1 MTYILSMT
9 HHQAT
14 LETVGGKGMSL
25 SNMLAAGLPVPDGFH
40 VTTEAYRLFVHIN
53 EIQPQI
59 INILDGLDPVDMAKL
74 EAASLR
80 ISNLFTK
87 GEINDELR
95 KEITAAYQKLGQVP
109 VAVRSSA
116 TAEDLPGASFA
127 GQQETYLNIQGES
140 EVLTA
145 VKRCWASLWTARAI
159 SYRLI
164 NHIDQETVALAVT
177 VQKLIFSDAAGVL
190 FTVNPV
196 NGDRDEM
203 LINAAWGLGEAVVS
217 SLVTPD
223 TIVVSKTSE
232 KITSYES
239 ADKHL
244 MTIRTAKGTEEAA
257 VADPMRQKPAL
268 TPTQVKVLTKLG
280 KTIEQYY
287 QMPMDVEWALEKN
300 QMYIVQA
307 RPITVLPPEWKP
319 LEQGVL
325 YTKGSLAEHLP
336 NPVTPLFATLGMGLI
351 NQAAFILWNH
361 MFGNSARKLWPE
373 HGAYVTINGYTYMSC
388 KFKPLLLI
396 TKSFSPKSMHR
407 TYQKSVIRSIK
418 AQRKFAA
425 VVTEWESK
433 SMESMS
439 AEQLLNGV
447 RMVFGAACTYFT
459 KIQLCLPA
467 ALTSEALLTKLF
479 KGTATKA
486 GVPDISALLLGMDT
500 IALQSEK
507 SLYKIGKW
515 TSQYPDLSN
524 YLVNTSATNIS
535 IQLSSAAPP
544 PMVLDELWEQWKK
557 QIQLHF
563 VNYGRTAY
571 DFDFSN
577 PTPQELITPV
587 LESIKSCAAGHGEDP
602 FVRQAK
608 AKRRRIEAAKAISKQ
623 LHSPGRKLFLKLL
636 RWAQATAP
644 MREDVIFSMGMGHPV
659 IRRMLK
665 VIAQRLIEKEALS
678 HPDEIY
684 WLNETELTDLVKRL
698 DQQDTV
704 QDLTGVIPGRREEWK
719 KNQSYTSPSEIP
731 ERKKKNAYRN
741 PEKPEMIDGNTVLY
755 GIGTSFGTVTAPA
768 CVLCGPADF
777 EKFQTG
783 DILIAVTTTP
793 AWTPLFASASA
804 VVTDIGGPL
813 SHSSIVAREYGI
825 PAVMAAHF
833 ATRKIRTGQIVTV
846 DGKTGTV
853 IIHEK

>member
-1 MTYILSMT
+1 MTYILSMK
-9 HHQAT
+9 HQQAT

-25 SNMLAAGLPVPDGFH
+25 SKMLTAGLPVPDGFH
-40 VTTEAYRLFVHIN
+40 VTTEAYRLFVN
-53 EIQPQI
+53 TNKIQQQI
-59 INILDGLDPVDMAKL
+59 IDALDGLDPGNTAKL
-74 EAASLR
+74 EAVSLQ
-80 ISNLFTK
+80 ISNIFTK
-87 GEINDELR
+87 GKMTDELK
-95 KEITAAYQKLGQVP
+95 KEITAAYQKLGNVP
-109 VAVRSSA
+109 VAIRSSA

-127 GQQETYLNIQGES
+127 GQQDTYLNIQGES

-164 NHIDQETVALAVT
+164 NHIDQATAALAVT
-177 VQKLIFSDAAGVL
+177 VQKLVFSDAAGVL

-232 KITSYES
+232 KITSYET
-239 ADKHL
+239 ADKQI
-244 MTIRTAKGTEEAA
+244 MTIRTAIGTKEVP
-257 VADPMRQKPAL
+257 VADPLRQKPAL
-268 TPTQVKVLTKLG
+268 TVNQVELLGKLG

-300 QMYIVQA
+300 QVYIVQA

-319 LEQGVL
+319 LEKGVI

-336 NPVTPLFATLGMGLI
+336 SPVTPLFATLGMELI
-351 NQAAFILWNH
+351 NQATHILWNH
-361 MFGNSARKLWPE
+361 MFGNSVQKLWPE

-388 KFKPLLLI
+388 RFKPLLLI
-396 TKSFSPKSMHR
+396 TKSFSPRSIRR
-407 TYQKSVIRSIK
+407 TYQKSVERSNK
-418 AQRKFAA
+418 AQKEFAA

-447 RMVFGAACTYFT
+447 RIVFGAACTYFT

-467 ALTSEALLTKLF
+467 ALTSETLLTKLF
-479 KGTATKA
+479 KGTAAKA
-486 GVPDISALLLGMDT
+486 GIPDISVLLLGMET
-500 IALQSEK
+500 IAFQSEK
-507 SLYKIGKW
+507 SLYKIGRW
-515 TSQYPDLSN
+515 ASQYPELIN
-524 YLVNTSATNIS
+524 YLRIT
-535 IQLSSAAPP
+535 SSADISRQFSSAIPP
-544 PMVLDELWEQWKK
+544 SMISDELWTQWKK

-571 DFDFSN
+571 EFDFSN
-577 PTPQELITPV
+577 PTPQEVLTPAF
-587 LESIKSCAAGHGEDP
+587 ESIKALATGQGESP
-602 FVRQAK
+602 LTRQAE
-608 AKRRRIEAAKAISKQ
+608 AKKRRIEAAKAISKQ
-623 LHSPGRKLFLKLL
+623 LNGPRRKLFLKLL
-636 RWAQATAP
+636 NWAQATAP
-644 MREDVIFSMGMGHPV
+644 VREDVIFSMGMGHPM

-665 VIAQRLIEKEALS
+665 EVAQRLIKKGALS
-678 HPDEIY
+678 QPDEIY

-698 DQQDTV
+698 DRRETLQDV
-704 QDLTGVIPGRREEWK
+704 TGAIPGRREKWK
-719 KNQSYTSPSEIP
+719 KDQSYTSPPEIP
-731 ERKKKNAYRN
+731 EKKNAHSN
-741 PEKPEMIDGNTVLY
+741 SEKPEIINVNTVLY
-755 GIGTSFGTVTAPA
+755 GIGTSHGTVTAPA
-768 CVLCGPADF
+768 CVLYGPADF
-777 EKFQTG
+777 DKFHTG

-825 PAVMAAHF
+825 PAVMATHCAS
-833 ATRKIRTGQIVTV
+833 RKIQTGQIITV

-853 IIHEK
+853 MIHKK